1 MKPLKHPWRVA
12 AIALLIGFL
21 GLLLIETAF
30 FFLNAPFKQDIAVL
44 EQQVADAYGV
54 SPAAEIILVNIDPFT
69 PLDIPLRADIQREIF
84 SLCEDAGVPF
94 EVIMG
99 LAYTESH
106 FQPDVISRTR
116 DHGMMQI
123 NECNHRWLRDKGITD
138 FYDPVQSVQAA
149 LYILGPLW
157 EKNGP
162 HGALMAYQYGE
173 AGARA
178 KGWVSSPH
186 SRQVMEQASLYE
198 VELYYM

>member
-1 MKPLKHPWRVA
+1 MKPLKHPLRVA

-21 GLLLIETAF
+21 GLLFIEVTF
-30 FFLNAPFKQDIAVL
+30 HCLNAPIKQDIAAI
-44 EQQVADAYGV
+44 EQRIAEARGIAPVVEVEAVALA
-54 SPAAEIILVNIDPFT
+54 PFT
-69 PLDIPLRADIQREIF
+69 PLDVPLSLDIQRTIYG
-84 SLCEDAGVPF
+84 LCEDTGVPF

-106 FQPDVISRTR
+106 FQPDVVSRTR

-178 KGWVSSPH
+178 KGWASSPH
-186 SRQVMEQASLYE
+186 SRQVLAQAAEYGYSAL
-198 VELYYM
+198 

>member
-1 MKPLKHPWRVA
+1 MLQNPNKFIKLV
-12 AIALLIGFL
+12 LLFGIL
-21 GLLLIETAF
+21 GLLFIEVTF
-30 FFLNAPFKQDIAVL
+30 HCLNAPNKQDIAEP
-44 EQQVADAYGV
+44 EQQVADVYGV
-54 SPAAEIILVNIDPFT
+54 SPTAEITLVNIDPFT
-69 PLDIPLRADIQREIF
+69 PLDIPLGANVQREIF
-84 SLCEDAGVPF
+84 YLCKDAGVPF

-149 LYILGPLW
+149 LLILGPLW

-186 SRQVMEQASLYE
+186 SRQVLTQASEYG
-198 VELYYM
+198 YAA